1 LRIANPRW
9 FLLLEKFAKTRFI
22 FNENMMLALIYR
34 GCQNVPSRAIA
45 PHIRD
50 GL

>member
-9 FLLLEKFAKTRFI
+9 FHLWAKDDKRRFI
-22 FNENMMLALIYR
+22 FNENMMLALNRR
-34 GCQNVPSRAIA
+34 GCQIAPSRAIA

>member
-9 FLLLEKFAKTRFI
+9 FHLWTKHAEGGFI
-22 FNENMMLALIYR
+22 FNENMMLSLLLC
-34 GCQNVPSRAIA
+34 GCQIASLRAIA